1 MKVKDGAERNYVPG
15 VLAALFLLRKV
26 QPWVTTVVV
35 ADSYSPCKTYAVK
48 TGASMQRHSSVFLT
62 EHPAIDVIT

>member
-26 QPWVTTVVV
+26 QPWVTTVV
-35 ADSYSPCKTYAVK
+35 ADSYSPCKADAVK
-48 TGASMQRHSSVFLT
+48 TGASMQLHSSVLLADHLAT
-62 EHPAIDVIT
+62 DVIT

>member
-1 MKVKDGAERNYVPG
+1 MNVKDGAERNYLPG

-35 ADSYSPCKTYAVK
+35 ADSYSPCKADAVK
-48 TGASMQRHSSVFLT
+48 TGASMQLHSSVLLADHLAT
-62 EHPAIDVIT
+62 DVIT